1 MTQFFSTR
9 TREPLGVKFLP
20 IVERATQKV
29 SLAKKYD
36 AVAGKLIFIVYARTC
51 TSTRFHLA
59 ATSLL
64 PKWVHA
70 AVRLV
75 FRIQTIRSARA
86 RPECVGCLPIAGTT
100 ATTHQTAAVSV
111 MDLVREFAA
120 TPQKYVEVS
129 L

>member
-1 MTQFFSTR
+1 M
-9 TREPLGVKFLP
+9 PCGL
-20 IVERATQKV
+20 IA
-29 SLAKKYD
+29 YD